1 MMKFCVSL
9 LCAVSL
15 ALFLPVWAFGQG
27 EVVTVKGP
35 NAPLSA
41 VYHKPAG
48 VADGQKCPMA
58 ILCHGFGSNKEDAL
72 LRQVAVELERRGV
85 ATLLFDFAG
94 SGASVAKRFG
104 FEDMTVA
111 TEEED
116 LEAVVDY
123 ARDLPFVSSVALV
136 GHSMGGAV
144 SILAAADEGRRVV
157 KALAVMA
164 PAVSMREDAVR
175 GSIFGVTFNPAEPP
189 RRLSL
194 WGGDVTISRDFIR
207 KAQETNFLKEAAS
220 YKGPAFIV
228 FGTADAVVP
237 HTYGQY
243 LKQVMPSADLKEY
256 EGLDHCLSQPGNP
269 KAQAEVAEAVAQF
282 VAGELK

>member
-1 MMKFCVSL
+1 MKKFLSRL
-9 LCAVSL
+9 FCAVSFALLSPVL
-15 ALFLPVWAFGQG
+15 ACGQG
-27 EVVTVKGP
+27 GAVSIKGP
-35 NAPLSA
+35 NVPLSA

-48 VADGQKCPMA
+48 LADGQKCPMA

-94 SGASVAKRFG
+94 SGASVAKRFV
-104 FEDMTVA
+104 FEDMTVVS
-111 TEEED
+111 EKED
-116 LEAVVDY
+116 LEAVIDY

-144 SILAAADEGRRVV
+144 SLLAAADEGKRVV
-157 KALAVMA
+157 RALAVLA

-189 RRLSL
+189 KRLEL
-194 WGGDVTISRDFIR
+194 WGGRVTIGRDFIR
-207 KAQETNFLKEAAS
+207 MAQKTNFLKEAAR
-220 YKGPAFIV
+220 YRGPSLIV
-228 FGTADAVVP
+228 FGTADVVVP

-243 LKQVMPSADLKEY
+243 LEQVMPSANLKEY
-256 EGLDHCLSQPGNP
+256 GGLDHGLSRPGDP
-269 KAQAEVAEAVAQF
+269 RGQAGVAEAVAQF
-282 VAGELK
+282 VADKLK

>member
-1 MMKFCVSL
+1 MKFCVSL
-9 LCAVSL
+9 FCAVSL
-15 ALFLPVWAFGQG
+15 ALLSPVWAFGQG
-27 EVVTVKGP
+27 ESVSVKGP

-48 VADGQKCPMA
+48 LAEGQKCPMA

-94 SGASVAKRFG
+94 SGASVDKRFV

-111 TEEED
+111 TEKED
-116 LEAVVDY
+116 LVAVIDY

-144 SILAAADEGRRVV
+144 SILAAADEGKRVV
-157 KALAVMA
+157 RALAVMA

-175 GSIFGVTFNPAEPP
+175 GSIFGVAFNPAEPP
-189 RRLSL
+189 KRLEL
-194 WGGDVTISRDFIR
+194 WGGRVAIGRGFVR
-207 KAQETNFLKEAAS
+207 KAQETNFLKEAAK
-220 YKGPAFIV
+220 YRGPALIV

-243 LKQVMPSADLKEY
+243 LEQVMPSAELKEY
-256 EGLDHCLSQPGNP
+256 EGLDHGLSRLGDP
-269 KAQAEVAEAVAQF
+269 KGQAGVAVTVAQF
-282 VAGELK
+282 VADELK

>member
-1 MMKFCVSL
+1 MKFCVSL
-9 LCAVSL
+9 FCAVSL
-15 ALFLPVWAFGQG
+15 ALLSPVWAFGQG
-27 EVVTVKGP
+27 EAVSVKGP
-35 NAPLSA
+35 NATLSA

-48 VADGQKCPMA
+48 LAEGQKCPMA

-94 SGASVAKRFG
+94 SGASVDKRFV

-111 TEEED
+111 TEKED
-116 LEAVVDY
+116 LEAVIDY

-144 SILAAADEGRRVV
+144 SILAAADEGKRVV
-157 KALAVMA
+157 RALAVMA

-189 RRLSL
+189 KRLEL
-194 WGGDVTISRDFIR
+194 WGGAVTIGRDFIR
-207 KAQETNFLKEAAS
+207 MAQKTNFLKEAAR
-220 YKGPAFIV
+220 YKGPSLIV
-228 FGTADAVVP
+228 FGLADAVVP
-237 HTYGQY
+237 RTYGQY
-243 LKQVMPSADLKEY
+243 LEQVMPSAELKEY
-256 EGLDHCLSQPGNP
+256 EGLDHSLSRTGDP
-269 KAQAEVAEAVAQF
+269 KGQAGVAVAVAQF
-282 VAGELK
+282 VADELK